1 MSFRRSFFPLF
12 MSELSKL
19 SLYFFPSGFAPGM
32 DPTSSHQQQFGNGS
46 IQISPIAPTLQP
58 SSVPFYLQQDL
69 EALRRV
75 SEQYPSPAVSQQTSP
90 RNGVQRTSPESAA
103 QSLSQ
108 RPRRNRADRSSRKLS
123 LDPYTKLKVEK
134 LEVVS
139 ALVFLFVCSPFLSCN
154 ILNPN

>member
-1 MSFRRSFFPLF
+1 
-12 MSELSKL
+12 
-19 SLYFFPSGFAPGM
+19 M
-32 DPTSSHQQQFGNGS
+32 DPTSQHQFANGS

-75 SEQYPSPAVSQQTSP
+75 SEQYPSPAISQQTSP
-90 RNGVQRTSPESAA
+90 RNGTQRTSPESPGQLLAG
-103 QSLSQ
+103 Q
-108 RPRRNRADRSSRKLS
+108 RPRRSRTDRSSRKLS

-139 ALVFLFVCSPFLSCN
+139 IILLF
-154 ILNPN
+154 I